1 MKTVLFDIDTQLDFL
16 LPAGALYVPGAE
28 TLIPRFAQL
37 TAYALA
43 NGIPIV
49 STMDAH
55 TEDDPEFRA
64 WPHHCVKGALGQRKA
79 IPPVADAVAVPLSGD
94 CPDVTR
100 ARQIVLEKVTVDCFT
115 NPHLPRVLEQLAA
128 DRYVV
133 FGVVTE
139 ICVRH
144 AIEGLIETGK
154 RIEVVADAIRHLD
167 ERAARET
174 LDRLQAVGGGISTGF
189 A

>member
-28 TLIPRFAQL
+28 TLIPRFAKI
-37 TAYALA
+37 TAYAAA

-55 TEDDPEFRA
+55 TENDPEFRA
-64 WPHHCVKGALGQRKA
+64 WPHHCVRRSMGQRKA
-79 IPPVADAVAVPLSGD
+79 IAPVADAVTVPLNAN
-94 CPDVTR
+94 CPDVSV

-115 NPHLPRVLEQLAA
+115 NPHLPAVLKQLAS
-128 DRYVV
+128 DRYIV

-139 ICVRH
+139 VCVRH
-144 AIEGLIETGK
+144 AIEGLLKTGK
-154 RIEVVADAIRHLD
+154 RVEVIEDAVRHLD
-167 ERAARET
+167 ERAAQET
-174 LDRLQAVGGGISTGF
+174 LDRLQAAGGGISTGF